1 MKVLVQPIDSGG
13 KKMENEKKLKR
24 NGTIALAVCVAVI
37 PALWAVLSPY
47 AGIQAGPVALICA
60 GIFFSDAGKTKPVN
74 VALGF
79 IMGLVWGILSVYL
92 IVNLPFSKD
101 LNVFITLAAMA
112 GLAVIFATLTEKFT
126 HMSAW
131 LGGLAITVL
140 LLVQMP
146 ATEWASMSISIGA
159 NMLAG
164 VFIIGVLLLKCQA
177 FIAGLLNK

>member
-1 MKVLVQPIDSGG
+1 
-13 KKMENEKKLKR
+13 MENEKKLKR
-24 NGTIALAVCVAVI
+24 NGTIALAICVAII

-60 GIFFSDAGKTKPVN
+60 GIFFADAGKAKPIN
-74 VALGF
+74 VAIGF
-79 IMGLVWGILSVYL
+79 IMGLIWGVLAVYL

-101 LNVFITLAAMA
+101 LNVFVSLAVMA

-131 LGGLAITVL
+131 LGGLAMTVL
-140 LLVQMP
+140 ILIQVP
-146 ATEWASMSISIGA
+146 ATEWMSMSISIGV

-164 VFIIGVLLLKCQA
+164 VFIIGVILMKCQG